1 MASEDTEGQGTI
13 SLWTPDLELGV
24 PIIDGQHK
32 NLILRIQALLAAL
45 QSKRTMSA
53 LRECVRFL
61 EQYTNEH
68 FHTEE
73 RFIAEHGFPDA
84 ESHKKTHDHFRDNI
98 AKAGAFI
105 QANPGSEKSL
115 QLVKS
120 LLVNWYVQHIKG
132 IDRKYIEYFRA
143 KGVI

>member
-1 MASEDTEGQGTI
+1 MSSEDTGSQSGT
-13 SLWTPDLELGV
+13 SFWTPDLELGV

-32 NLILRIQALLAAL
+32 NLILRIQALVVTL
-45 QSKRTMSA
+45 QSKRSRSA
-53 LRECVRFL
+53 LRECLRFL

-73 RFIAEHGFPDA
+73 RFIAEQGFPDA
-84 ESHKKTHDHFRDNI
+84 EAHKKLHDHFRDNI
-98 AKAGAFI
+98 TKAGAFI
-105 QANPGSEKSL
+105 QANPDSEKSM

-132 IDRKYIEYFRA
+132 VDRKYIEYLRA
-143 KGVI
+143 RGIV